1 MVRVVNFPPLNKRF
15 QSSNVPTYIRNMD
28 GRAKPGDK
36 TERLKESPYN
46 GGKVPFV
53 RNKQSGI
60 YNPTDIKRPAGRVS
74 NIAPRG
80 KYVFSQIRDDKMN
93 LFGNTVSEQGLKK
106 LSDIIQGVEVNDPSD
121 TAWLEEK
128 ERITERQRL
137 LGKSPKQIE
146 DYLRVNK
153 PLGREQNKTKKSEI
167 TPGQAGLSKTAMIT
181 TITDAVNRGLT
192 TNLDAQ
198 TAVMGEVVKLLQ
210 TFAKTMDERE
220 LARLTGAIGILD
232 PGFTWERKP
241 IEKRFA
247 VRDDFNVMTNPNSGF
262 YFALVLQTRKKL
274 NMPVLLAASPDT
286 VRNTTLVNGVSTFKG
301 LDDLMARYPEIYVD
315 LKDNQIVTLK
325 EIRDQIAVDASGNPD
340 PVLFRMLTGGADISN
355 LLQSANDNATRTID
369 VINQARGTAVQNL
382 IVKKNQDILDLTG
395 RRSGLKKDEITDA
408 LVKNGNDV
416 RASKAD
422 KRKYERVDNPLI
434 AGMTADQRRIRTTEI
449 DRLRDITRALQNLG
463 ADLRA
468 DRNNMAQDKRDIE
481 AQFIIDR
488 RAIDDQADA
497 DIQAERDKL
506 ADELRRIRAI
516 A

>member
-1 MVRVVNFPPLNKRF
+1 MTRIVNFPPLNERF

-28 GRAKPGDK
+28 GRAKPGDR

-46 GGKVPFV
+46 GGKVPLV

-74 NIAPRG
+74 NVAPRG

-106 LSDIIQGVEVNDPSD
+106 LSDIIQGVEVNDPTD

-128 ERITERQRL
+128 ERITEAQRV

-192 TNLDAQ
+192 TNLNAQ

-220 LARLTGAIGILD
+220 LARLTGTIGILD

-247 VRDDFNVMTNPNSGF
+247 VRADFNVMNNPNAGF
-262 YFALVLQTRKKL
+262 YFALILQTRKKL
-274 NMPVLLAASPDT
+274 NMPVLLEASPDT

-301 LDDLMARYPEIYVD
+301 LDDVMARYPDIYVD
-315 LKDNQIVTLK
+315 LKTNQIVTLL
-325 EIRDQIAVDASGNPD
+325 EIRDQIAVDTSGNPD

-355 LLQSANDNATRTID
+355 LLRAANDNATRTID
-369 VINQARGTAVQNL
+369 TINQARTTAIQNL
-382 IVKKNQDILDLTG
+382 LVKKNQDIIDLAG
-395 RRSGLKKDEITDA
+395 RTSGLSKDEITNA
-408 LVKNGNDV
+408 LVKNADDI
-416 RASKAD
+416 RDSKAD
-422 KRKYERVDNPLI
+422 KRKYETVTNPFRRSLT
-434 AGMTADQRRIRTTEI
+434 TAERRNRGAEI
-449 DRLRDITRALQNLG
+449 DRLRLITKGLQDYG
-463 ADLRA
+463 VVLRA
-468 DRNNMAQDKRDIE
+468 DKTAMSQEKRALE
-481 AQFIIDR
+481 AQFILER
-488 RAIDDQADA
+488 RAVDDQADA
-497 DIQAERDKL
+497 DVQAERDKL
-506 ADELRRIRAI
+506 TDELRRIRAI